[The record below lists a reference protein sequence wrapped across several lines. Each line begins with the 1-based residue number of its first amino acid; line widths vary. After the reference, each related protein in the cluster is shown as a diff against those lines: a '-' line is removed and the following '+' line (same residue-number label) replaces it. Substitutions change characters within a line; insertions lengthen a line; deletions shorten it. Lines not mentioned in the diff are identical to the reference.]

1 MTTNLV
7 KKACVFCNGYLKNP
21 AKAKRAVKNCDL
33 LIAADGGARYFLD
46 MGLAPQV
53 IIGDMDSIN
62 LDLWKNKPDIKHI
75 RYPADKDKSDA
86 ELAVEYALAQ
96 GCMQI
101 ILIAANGGRLDHTFG
116 NIALAAA
123 HPGRVAILD
132 GTATL
137 VAVDKT
143 EKCIL
148 HGKIGTVVSLIP
160 YNSNKITVRTNG
172 LKYSLQDECL
182 KAVTHGLSNE
192 LSQPQACICVSNGI
206 LIVYIETQD
215 ATYSV
220 SLNEN
225 DKRNL
230 S

>member
-1 MTTNLV
+1 MITDLA
-7 KKACVFCNGYLKNP
+7 KKACVFCNGQLENP
-21 AKAKRAVKNCDL
+21 AIVKQIANDCDL
-33 LIAADGGARYFLD
+33 LLAADGGAKYFLD
-46 MGLAPQV
+46 IGLTPQV
-53 IIGDMDSIN
+53 IIGDMDSI
-62 LDLWKNKPDIKHI
+62 DSDMWKSKSGIEHI

-101 ILIAANGGRLDHTFG
+101 ILIAATGGRLDHTFG

-172 LKYSLQDECL
+172 LKYSLLDECL

-206 LIVYIETQD
+206 LIVYIENQD